1 MIMYVMHISVHFY
14 INLGFMGTVTDYRPL
29 KDSLCKRQTNGSR
42 TVSVGIKS
50 AQTVRESPGSSPVRV
65 MLSTRDKTL
74 TATAKLCRKNE
85 SETNRQGDRNRNQN
99 PRES

>member
-1 MIMYVMHISVHFY
+1 
-14 INLGFMGTVTDYRPL
+14 MGTVTDYRPL
-29 KDSLCKRQTNGSR
+29 KDSFCKWQVNGSR
-42 TVSVGIKS
+42 TVSAGLKS

-65 MLSTRDKTL
+65 MPSTRDKTL